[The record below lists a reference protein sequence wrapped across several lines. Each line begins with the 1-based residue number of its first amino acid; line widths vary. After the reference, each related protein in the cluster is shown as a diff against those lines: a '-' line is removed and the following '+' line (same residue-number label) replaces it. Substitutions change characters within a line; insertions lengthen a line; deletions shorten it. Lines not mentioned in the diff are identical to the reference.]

1 MVLVAGGGG
10 VDHENVGAGVL
21 DFDFAGSS
29 QLGVAVLDLGLAIRP
44 LTRFSK
50 SSSVAPLL

>member
-1 MVLVAGGGG
+1 VLLAGGGG

-21 DFDFAGSS
+21 DFDLAGSS
-29 QLGVAVLDLGLAIRP
+29 QLGVAVLDLGLATRP